1 VFVLRLRSTTT
12 HEVRQVVLTGE
23 LRPDHLHL
31 FLEGAGSCD
40 CVRRAMFKLA
50 GGERRYE
57 DGAEGPCGE
66 NVAYVCSAIL
76 DGDLSYVYD
85 ENRVTPHL
93 WMDPVGNPIG
103 YTRTEPV
110 RPGGVN

>member
-1 VFVLRLRSTTT
+1 MFVLRLRSTTT

-85 ENRVTPHL
+85 ENRVVPHL
-93 WMDPVGNPIG
+93 WMTEDGQPFG
-103 YTRTEPV
+103 YTKVQPLGQGE
-110 RPGGVN
+110 VN